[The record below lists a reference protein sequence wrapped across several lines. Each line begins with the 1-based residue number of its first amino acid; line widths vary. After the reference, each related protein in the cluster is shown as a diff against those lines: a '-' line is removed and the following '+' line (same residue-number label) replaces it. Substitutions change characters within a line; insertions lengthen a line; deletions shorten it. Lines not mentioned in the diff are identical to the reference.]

1 MPGWARCPIVIVAA
15 ACAARAQEQG
25 RFSPPPDFSQS
36 AITAAAESLAVAWNL
51 WSRTGQNMERQVLQL
66 PMSESRDLIGRASGR
81 YLDFLDKRNDYS
93 EAVLA
98 YIEECRL
105 HPNPRQPLVTKEDVY
120 EDQARLI
127 GANVLALHGKL
138 NLLKD
143 SPEWTPVYLGVQE
156 ETDRAL
162 KLQSQRR
169 SEVPLDLSLDSP
181 KPPSPVSSLVYRV
194 AERELR
200 EELQRLWTGY
210 YQVLVDTIE
219 QKPSGSVPLV
229 AIRTAGR
236 AASTAGGMAS
246 NAQPALPAPVVP
258 DASKPFVGA
267 WAYSVGSQQFN
278 GVAEPA
284 YALLEMWFEN
294 DGLVGRYRA
303 ELPDFQGTKKID
315 LRLQGAAAA
324 AGHQVTLRFESK
336 DPPATGQ
343 FVLEAAGPSGVDMML
358 LRTVPAGSPIPRGRE
373 LLVRR

>member
-1 MPGWARCPIVIVAA
+1 VRCPIAIVAA
-15 ACAARAQEQG
+15 ACAAGAQG
-25 RFSPPPDFSQS
+25 PSRFSPPPDFSQS

-51 WSRTGQNMERQVLQL
+51 WTRTAQDMERQVLQL
-66 PMSESRDLIGRASGR
+66 PMSDARDSIGRALGR

-93 EAVLA
+93 EAVLS

-105 HPNPRQPLVTKEDVY
+105 HPNPRQPLVTREEVF

-127 GANVLALHGKL
+127 GANVMALHGKL
-138 NLLKD
+138 NSLKD
-143 SPEWTPVYLGVQE
+143 SAEWTAVYLGVQE

-181 KPPSPVSSLVYRV
+181 KPPSPISSLVYRV

-210 YQVLVDTIE
+210 YQVLVNTIE
-219 QKPSGSVPLV
+219 QKPGGSAPLV
-229 AIRTAGR
+229 AIRSAGR
-236 AASTAGGMAS
+236 AASTGEGTAS
-246 NAQPALPAPVVP
+246 ESQPAGPPNPAAVVP
-258 DASKPFVGA
+258 DAWKPFVGA
-267 WAYSVGSQQFN
+267 WAYTAGSQQFN

-284 YALLEMWFEN
+284 YALLELWFEN
-294 DGLVGRYRA
+294 DVLVGRYRA
-303 ELPDFQGTKKID
+303 ELPDFQGSKKID

-336 DPPATGQ
+336 NPPATGQ
-343 FVLEAAGPSGVDMML
+343 CVLEAAGPSGVDMML
-358 LRTVPAGSPIPRGRE
+358 LRTVAAGSPIPRGRE
-373 LLVRR
+373 LLRRR